1 MFNMSLEKLEQKATE
16 RRNEKVRVDDYIA
29 TDTVNILKLNS
40 QIDAVYRLISN
51 TTRRIERKQ
60 DVMEAKQNKILELL
74 GNEELDPKQKEIEE
88 LENRLKELKGV

>member
-1 MFNMSLEKLEQKATE
+1 MSLEKLEQKATE